1 MRAGAALIR
10 TILVLAAAA
19 AACPGARAQDPQPD
33 AAPTKVT
40 VGMFLNSV
48 PSVDLV
54 SNSFKFDAYLWFRWD
69 PAAWPPKLRQP
80 TAPAED
86 GSGVG
91 DDEAGEEEAGQEA
104 IGPATTFEII
114 GSDGEVTTIPLYA
127 KPGYCCVQVK
137 GERLN
142 HWDVRS
148 YPFDRQELVLVV
160 EDGSFDMREVAYEPD
175 TQGSGISSELRVTGF
190 RTEAP
195 VAEVRPFSYETS
207 FGDPAVDPARPSRYS
222 RFRFVLPVERESWGL
237 FFKLFTGL
245 FVCAVIAMVALF
257 INATQV
263 DPRFGLCVGGLFGIV
278 GSSYLVSSLLPET
291 SELCYADKLHILG
304 LVVVLVVIV
313 ESAFSLSLHLNHGE
327 RGAAAAKRLDRATFG
342 VLAVLFAA
350 AATTLT
356 VQAM

>member
-1 MRAGAALIR
+1 MRIALLILAAL
-10 TILVLAAAA
+10 VL
-19 AACPGARAQDPQPD
+19 PARPAWARD
-33 AAPTKVT
+33 AAPAAGPTTVT

-48 PSVDLV
+48 PSIDLV

-69 PAAWPPKLRQP
+69 PAAWPPKLQQATVPAAAVAHVADGAGAR
-80 TAPAED
+80 AGAED
-86 GSGVG
+86 A
-91 DDEAGEEEAGQEA
+91 AGEPEA
-104 IGPATTFEII
+104 IGPATTFEVI
-114 GSDGEVTTIPLYA
+114 GSDGEVTKIPLYA

-142 HWDVRS
+142 YWDVRN
-148 YPFDRQELVLVV
+148 YPFDRQEVVLVV

-175 TQGSGISSELRVTGF
+175 VQGSGISSELRVTGF

-195 VAEVRPFSYETS
+195 FAEVTPFAYETS
-207 FGDPAVDPARPSRYS
+207 FGDPDVDAKDPSRYS
-222 RFRFVLPVERESWGL
+222 RFRFVLPMERESWGL

-245 FVCAVIAMVALF
+245 FVCAVISMVALF

-304 LVVVLVVIV
+304 LAVVLVVIV
-313 ESAFSLSLHLNHGE
+313 ESAFSLALHLNHGE
-327 RGAAAAKRLDRATFG
+327 RGAAAAKRLDRATFA
-342 VLAVLFAA
+342 VLATLFAGT
-350 AATTLT
+350 ATVLTL
-356 VQAM
+356 QAM

>member
-1 MRAGAALIR
+1 MIRFALLLLAAL
-10 TILVLAAAA
+10 VLPARSACARDQAPAAA
-19 AACPGARAQDPQPD
+19 G
-33 AAPTKVT
+33 PTKVT

-48 PSVDLV
+48 PSIDLV

-69 PAAWPPKLRQP
+69 PAAWPPKLLQE
-80 TAPAED
+80 TMPAAVAEGD
-86 GSGVG
+86 AASEAAGTDSGGS
-91 DDEAGEEEAGQEA
+91 EA

-114 GSDGEVTTIPLYA
+114 GSDGEVTKIPLYA

-142 HWDVRS
+142 YWDVRN
-148 YPFDRQELVLVV
+148 YPFDRQEVVLVV
-160 EDGSFDMREVAYEPD
+160 EDGSFDMREVVYEAD
-175 TQGSGISSELRVTGF
+175 VQGSGISSELRATGF

-195 VAEVRPFSYETS
+195 FAEVKPFAYETS
-207 FGDPAVDPARPSRYS
+207 FGDPDVDAKDPSRYS
-222 RFRFVLPVERESWGL
+222 RFRFVLPMERESWGL

-245 FVCAVIAMVALF
+245 FVCAVISMVALF

-304 LVVVLVVIV
+304 LAVVLVVIV
-313 ESAFSLSLHLNHGE
+313 ESAFSLALHLNHGE
-327 RGAAAAKRLDRATFG
+327 RGAAAAKRLDRATFA
-342 VLAVLFAA
+342 VLATLFAGT
-350 AATTLT
+350 ATVLTL
-356 VQAM
+356 QAM